1 MLGAIENKLAA
12 RAVVGLVRLGFACMD
27 AAERIARW
35 AKARNPSI
43 APLVDEMAREL
54 ARKDRRVTSKGGS
67 A

>member
-35 AKARNPSI
+35 AKARNPAS
-43 APLVDEMAREL
+43 PLSSTRWHGSSRARTG
-54 ARKDRRVTSKGGS
+54 A
-67 A
+67 